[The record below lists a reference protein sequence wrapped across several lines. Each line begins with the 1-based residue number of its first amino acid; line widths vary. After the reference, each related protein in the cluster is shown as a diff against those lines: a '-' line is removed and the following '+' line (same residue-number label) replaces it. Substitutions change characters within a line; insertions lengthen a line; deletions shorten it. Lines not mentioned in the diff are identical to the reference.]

1 MNLVF
6 LVREA
11 ITGLAR
17 NITMTVAMILTT
29 AMSLGLLGGGLLIAD
44 MTTRTQQIY
53 LDNVEVE
60 IFLTEDISAA
70 DPDCST
76 SICTTLADD
85 LAAFPGTD
93 SVTYI
98 SRDEAVEIY
107 RQTFAGDPEILELV
121 RAEALPASFRVRLD
135 DPRQF
140 AAIYDQFLLYP
151 GVESIRNQEELVKR
165 LFTILDGLRNGAF
178 AIAAVAGAAALLLI
192 GNMVQITAYTR
203 REEVSIMR
211 LVGATRWYT
220 QVPFILEA
228 LLAAMLG
235 AGIAIA
241 GLFVAKGA
249 IVDSMLAAVYESN
262 IIAPITTGSVA
273 AVAPVLLGLAAT
285 LAAATGYVTLRFYVR
300 D

>member
-1 MNLVF
+1 MNVVF
-6 LVREA
+6 LAREA

-70 DPDCST
+70 DPGCAT
-76 SICTTLADD
+76 SICTTLAED

-93 SVTYI
+93 TVTYI
-98 SRDEAVEIY
+98 SRDEAVELY
-107 RQTFAGDPEILELV
+107 RETFADDPEILALV
-121 RAEALPASFRVRLD
+121 RAAALPASFRVRLD

-151 GVESIRNQEELVKR
+151 GVEAIRNQEELVKR

-228 LLAAMLG
+228 LLAALLG

-249 IVDSMLAAVYESN
+249 LVDGMLAAVYESN

>member
-6 LVREA
+6 LAREA

-70 DPDCST
+70 DPDCAT

-93 SVTYI
+93 TVTYI

-107 RQTFAGDPEILELV
+107 RQTFADDPEILELV

-140 AAIYDQFLLYP
+140 AAIYDEFLLYP

-228 LLAAMLG
+228 LLAALLG

-249 IVDSMLAAVYESN
+249 IVDGMLAAVYESN